1 MDEINIFAQRL
12 KEARMK
18 AGLSQAELSR
28 RTGVAPA
35 TLSSYEVTDSSK
47 KPTMEKVILI
57 AKALNVSLDWLC
69 GLTDSPVNE
78 PENNELIIDCEL
90 LLRVI
95 AKFATDSPEPS
106 VFVQLFDIEELGEY
120 YGKVKVT
127 YAAFNNK
134 HITEFVQK
142 IMQLQKLK
150 NDGILVQDVF
160 DGCIEQLIL
169 KTSKDIKSRCDE
181 LPF

>member
-18 AGLSQAELSR
+18 AGFSQAELSR
-28 RTGVAPA
+28 KTGVAPA
-35 TLSSYEVTDSSK
+35 TLSSYEVTDSPK
-47 KPTMEKVILI
+47 KPTVEKVILI

-69 GLTDSPVNE
+69 GLTDSPVTE

-106 VFVQLFDIEELGEY
+106 VS
-120 YGKVKVT
+120 VKLVDTSRGT
-127 YAAFNNK
+127 YALLDNGY
-134 HITEFVQK
+134 ITELVQK
-142 IMQLQKLK
+142 IRQLQKLK
-150 NDGILVQDVF
+150 DDSILAQDVF
-160 DGCIEQLIL
+160 DGCVEQLIL
-169 KTSKDIKSRCDE
+169 KTSKEIEKGYIPVADDD